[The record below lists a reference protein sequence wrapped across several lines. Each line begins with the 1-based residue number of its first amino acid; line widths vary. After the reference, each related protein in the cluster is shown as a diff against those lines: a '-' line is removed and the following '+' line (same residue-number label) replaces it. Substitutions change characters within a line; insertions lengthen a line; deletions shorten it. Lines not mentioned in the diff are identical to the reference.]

1 MMNLKDAASY
11 ALEQLHEAGADDAAV
26 IVTSG
31 KIDEL
36 NIDGG
41 EFSLMRSGFK
51 SGLSLK
57 AIKEQK
63 TGNIHT
69 NSCEKEAIDAAV
81 KDCMAAVMAAQPDEA
96 ESIAP
101 KAENMSF
108 TAGVLTPDRDKLF
121 DRLREYMEALHTEYP
136 KINMEQLIAKYDH
149 DDILLMNTNGVE
161 MRYQNGG
168 YIISTMFS
176 AHEGEKAGSFNGT
189 GYLTDRLD
197 QPLMETGMMRR
208 LLRDAEA
215 DLTAAPVPEKFEG
228 TLLVSPAFMGEFL
241 GTALG
246 CYAGDYALISDTSI
260 WKDKLGQKVASS
272 GITLE
277 TRPLDERIVCG
288 ERFDSNGYKSENGVI
303 LRDGVLESFCLSEY
317 AARKT
322 GQKRAANQSGAYFLH
337 PGEQS
342 LEEIIAGIKNGIL
355 INRFSGGQP
364 GASGDFNGVAKN
376 SFLIKDGKLAGAVTE
391 TMISGNFAELLK
403 NLRGISRE
411 TVCDGYSVLPW
422 AAFDGIIAK

>member
-1 MMNLKDAASY
+1 MMNLKDAAGY
-11 ALEQLHEAGADDAAV
+11 ALEQLRKAGADEAAV
-26 IVTSG
+26 MVTDG

-57 AIKEQK
+57 ALKEQK
-63 TGNIHT
+63 AGTVHT
-69 NSCEKEAIDAAV
+69 NSCEKEDIDAAV
-81 KDCMAAVMAAQPDEA
+81 ADCMAAVLAAQPDEA
-96 ESIAP
+96 EFIAP

-121 DRLREYMEALHTEYP
+121 DRLQEYMDTLHAEYP
-136 KINMEQLIAKYDH
+136 KINMEQLVAKYDH

-161 MRYQNGG
+161 MSYRNGA

-189 GYLTDRLD
+189 EYLTDRLD
-197 QPLMETGMMRR
+197 TPLMETGMMRR

-215 DLTAAPVPEKFEG
+215 DLTAAPVAEKFEG

-260 WKDKLGQKVASS
+260 WKDKLGQQVASS

-288 ERFDSNGYKSENGVI
+288 QRFDANGFKSENGVI
-303 LRDGVLESFCLSEY
+303 LQDGVLQSFCLSEY

-322 GQKRAANQSGAYFLH
+322 GRRRAANLSGSYFLK
-337 PGEQS
+337 PGQQS
-342 LEEIIAGIKNGIL
+342 LEELIAGIKNGIL
-355 INRFSGGQP
+355 INRFSGGEP
-364 GASGDFNGVAKN
+364 GPSGDFNGVAKN
-376 SFLIKDGKLAGAVTE
+376 SFLIRDGRLAGAVTE
-391 TMISGNFAELLK
+391 TMISGNFAELLQ

-422 AAFDGIIAK
+422 AAFDGITAK

>member
-108 TAGVLTPDRDKLF
+108 TAGALTPDRDKLF
-121 DRLREYMEALHTEYP
+121 DRLQEYMDTLHTEYP

-288 ERFDSNGYKSENGVI
+288 ERFDSNGYKSENGVMACW
-303 LRDGVLESFCLSEY
+303 RASAFPNTRH
-317 AARKT
+317 ARPARNALPT
-322 GQKRAANQSGAYFLH
+322 RAAPTSCIPASRVWRRSLPGSKMAFLSTAS
-337 PGEQS
+337 PAASPAPAATLTAWPRTASS
-342 LEEIIAGIKNGIL
+342 LKT
-355 INRFSGGQP
+355 
-364 GASGDFNGVAKN
+364 ASWPA
-376 SFLIKDGKLAGAVTE
+376 
-391 TMISGNFAELLK
+391 
-403 NLRGISRE
+403 
-411 TVCDGYSVLPW
+411 P
-422 AAFDGIIAK
+422 

>member
-108 TAGVLTPDRDKLF
+108 TAGALTPDRDKLF
-121 DRLREYMEALHTEYP
+121 DRLQEYMDTLHTEYP

-189 GYLTDRLD
+189 GNNSTFTTRVVTSSGSDTYSTVAAALSSVKGPRHGGANIKVIEMIQDIKGHLNDWTDPDETRAYLKKILAK
-197 QPLMETGMMRR
+197 ETFDHSGLIYGMGHAVYSISDPREQI
-208 LLRDAEA
+208 LRSFVNELAIEKGRQDDLALYRNIEVEA
-215 DLTAAPVPEKFEG
+215 PK
-228 TLLVSPAFMGEFL
+228 
-241 GTALG
+241 
-246 CYAGDYALISDTSI
+246 LISKNRPIYKGVSANIDLYSGFLY
-260 WKDKLGQKVASS
+260 DLLG
-272 GITLE
+272 IPMELYT
-277 TRPLDERIVCG
+277 PLFAIARIVGWSAHRIEELVCMNKIIRPAYMSVMR
-288 ERFDSNGYKSENGVI
+288 ERG
-303 LRDGVLESFCLSEY
+303 
-317 AARKT
+317 
-322 GQKRAANQSGAYFLH
+322 
-337 PGEQS
+337 
-342 LEEIIAGIKNGIL
+342 
-355 INRFSGGQP
+355 
-364 GASGDFNGVAKN
+364 
-376 SFLIKDGKLAGAVTE
+376 
-391 TMISGNFAELLK
+391 
-403 NLRGISRE
+403 
-411 TVCDGYSVLPW
+411 
-422 AAFDGIIAK
+422 

>member
-1 MMNLKDAASY
+1 MMNLKDAAGY
-11 ALEQLHEAGADDAAV
+11 ALEQLQKAGADEAAV
-26 IVTSG
+26 MVTDG

-57 AIKEQK
+57 ALKEQK
-63 TGNIHT
+63 AGNVHI
-69 NSCEKEAIDAAV
+69 NSCEKADIDAAV
-81 KDCMAAVMAAQPDEA
+81 ADCMAAVLAAQPDEA
-96 ESIAP
+96 EFIAP

-121 DRLREYMEALHTEYP
+121 DRLQEYMDTLHAEYP
-136 KINMEQLIAKYDH
+136 KINMEQLVAKYDH

-161 MRYQNGG
+161 MSYRNGA

-189 GYLTDRLD
+189 EYLTDRLD
-197 QPLMETGMMRR
+197 TPLMETGMMRR

-215 DLTAAPVPEKFEG
+215 DLTAAPVAEKFEG

-260 WKDKLGQKVASS
+260 WKDKLGQQVASS

-288 ERFDSNGYKSENGVI
+288 QRFDANGFKSENGVI
-303 LRDGVLESFCLSEY
+303 LQDGVLQSFCLSEY

-322 GQKRAANQSGAYFLH
+322 GHRRAANLSSAYFLK
-337 PGEQS
+337 PGQQS
-342 LEEIIAGIKNGIL
+342 LEELIAGIKNGIL
-355 INRFSGGQP
+355 INRFSGGEP
-364 GASGDFNGVAKN
+364 GPSGDFNGVAKN
-376 SFLIKDGKLAGAVTE
+376 SFLIRDGRLAGAVTE
-391 TMISGNFAELLK
+391 TMISGNFAELLQ
-403 NLRGISRE
+403 NLRGISHE

-422 AAFDGIIAK
+422 AAFDGITAK

>member
-1 MMNLKDAASY
+1 MMNQKDAAAY
-11 ALEQLHEAGADDAAV
+11 ALEQLQKAGADDAAV
-26 IVTSG
+26 LVTTG
-31 KIDEL
+31 KIDEM

-63 TGNIHT
+63 TGNIHI
-69 NSCEKEAIDAAV
+69 NSCEKETIDAAV
-81 KDCMAAVMAAQPDEA
+81 ADCMAAVLAAQPDEA

-108 TAGVLTPDRDKLF
+108 TAGVLTPDRDLLF
-121 DRLREYMEALHTEYP
+121 DRLREYMDTLHTEYP

-161 MRYQNGG
+161 MCYQNGA
-168 YIISTMFS
+168 YVVSTMFS

-189 GYLTDRLD
+189 YHLTERLD
-197 QPLMETGMMRR
+197 RPLMELDMMRR
-208 LLRDAEA
+208 LLRDAEG

-241 GTALG
+241 GTLG

-260 WKDKLGQKVASS
+260 WKDKLGQKVASE

-288 ERFDSNGYKSENGVI
+288 ERFDINGFKSENGVI

-322 GQKRAANQSGAYFLH
+322 GRIRAANQSGAYFLR
-337 PGEQS
+337 PGEKS
-342 LEEIIAGIKNGIL
+342 PEELIAGIENGIL

-376 SFLIKDGKLAGAVTE
+376 SFLIKDGRLAGAVTE
-391 TMISGNFAELLK
+391 TMISGNFAALLQ

-411 TVCDGYSVLPW
+411 TACDGSTVLPW
-422 AAFDGIIAK
+422 VAFDGVTVK

>member
-108 TAGVLTPDRDKLF
+108 TAGVLTPTGISSLTGCRSTWILW
-121 DRLREYMEALHTEYP
+121 HTEYP

-215 DLTAAPVPEKFEG
+215 DLTAAPIPEKFEG

-260 WKDKLGQKVASS
+260 WKDKLGQRSPPAALRWKQGRWMSASS
-272 GITLE
+272 AVNALTAMAIRAKTALFCGMACWRASAFPN
-277 TRPLDERIVCG
+277 TRH
-288 ERFDSNGYKSENGVI
+288 
-303 LRDGVLESFCLSEY
+303 
-317 AARKT
+317 ARPARNALPT
-322 GQKRAANQSGAYFLH
+322 RAAPTSCILASRVWRRSLPGSKMAFL
-337 PGEQS
+337 S
-342 LEEIIAGIKNGIL
+342 T
-355 INRFSGGQP
+355 
-364 GASGDFNGVAKN
+364 ASPA
-376 SFLIKDGKLAGAVTE
+376 A
-391 TMISGNFAELLK
+391 
-403 NLRGISRE
+403 SRRQRR
-411 TVCDGYSVLPW
+411 L
-422 AAFDGIIAK
+422 

>member
-1 MMNLKDAASY
+1 
-11 ALEQLHEAGADDAAV
+11 
-26 IVTSG
+26 
-31 KIDEL
+31 
-36 NIDGG
+36 
-41 EFSLMRSGFK
+41 
-51 SGLSLK
+51 
-57 AIKEQK
+57 
-63 TGNIHT
+63 
-69 NSCEKEAIDAAV
+69 
-81 KDCMAAVMAAQPDEA
+81 
-96 ESIAP
+96 
-101 KAENMSF
+101 
-108 TAGVLTPDRDKLF
+108 
-121 DRLREYMEALHTEYP
+121 
-136 KINMEQLIAKYDH
+136 MEQLIAKYDH

-215 DLTAAPVPEKFEG
+215 DLTAAPIPEKFEG

-260 WKDKLGQKVASS
+260 WKDKLGQRVASS

-277 TRPLDERIVCG
+277 TRPLDERIICG
-288 ERFDSNGYKSENGVI
+288 ERFDSNGYKSENSVI

-376 SFLIKDGKLAGAVTE
+376 SFLIKDGKA
-391 TMISGNFAELLK
+391 
-403 NLRGISRE
+403 
-411 TVCDGYSVLPW
+411 P
-422 AAFDGIIAK
+422 

>member
-108 TAGVLTPDRDKLF
+108 TAGALTPDRDKLF
-121 DRLREYMEALHTEYP
+121 DRLQEYMDTLHTEYP

-176 AHEGEKAGSFNGT
+176 AHEGAKAGSFNGT

-260 WKDKLGQKVASS
+260 WKALRWKQGRWMSASS
-272 GITLE
+272 AVNALTAMAIRAKTALFCGMACWRASAFPN
-277 TRPLDERIVCG
+277 TRH
-288 ERFDSNGYKSENGVI
+288 
-303 LRDGVLESFCLSEY
+303 
-317 AARKT
+317 ARPARNALPT
-322 GQKRAANQSGAYFLH
+322 RAAPTSCILASRVWRRSLPGSRTAFLSTAS
-337 PGEQS
+337 PAASPAPAATLTAWPRTASS
-342 LEEIIAGIKNGIL
+342 LKT
-355 INRFSGGQP
+355 
-364 GASGDFNGVAKN
+364 ASWPA
-376 SFLIKDGKLAGAVTE
+376 
-391 TMISGNFAELLK
+391 
-403 NLRGISRE
+403 
-411 TVCDGYSVLPW
+411 P
-422 AAFDGIIAK
+422 

>member
-1 MMNLKDAASY
+1 
-11 ALEQLHEAGADDAAV
+11 
-26 IVTSG
+26 
-31 KIDEL
+31 
-36 NIDGG
+36 
-41 EFSLMRSGFK
+41 
-51 SGLSLK
+51 
-57 AIKEQK
+57 
-63 TGNIHT
+63 
-69 NSCEKEAIDAAV
+69 
-81 KDCMAAVMAAQPDEA
+81 
-96 ESIAP
+96 
-101 KAENMSF
+101 
-108 TAGVLTPDRDKLF
+108 
-121 DRLREYMEALHTEYP
+121 
-136 KINMEQLIAKYDH
+136 
-149 DDILLMNTNGVE
+149 
-161 MRYQNGG
+161 
-168 YIISTMFS
+168 
-176 AHEGEKAGSFNGT
+176 
-189 GYLTDRLD
+189 
-197 QPLMETGMMRR
+197 MRR

-215 DLTAAPVPEKFEG
+215 DLTAAPIPEKFEG

-260 WKDKLGQKVASS
+260 WKDKLGQRVASS

-277 TRPLDERIVCG
+277 TRPLDERIICG
-288 ERFDSNGYKSENGVI
+288 ERFDSNGYKSENSVI